1 MRRLRDGIQ
10 WMLGPEPKHLS
21 PIWTQEVLQLFLRE
35 NGEEYSQNSI
45 SNLPIPKWG
54 GNLLLLEGTDTNNSN
69 CLKGL
74 LWATPF
80 MDDIVRVAAFSITSE
95 LQSKGY
101 GRMAWNHFV
110 ESATEAGF
118 SKVQLEVKASNTRG
132 QEFYRQRG
140 LVIMNELQGYYSSGL
155 GYMMRGDLNKY

>member
-1 MRRLRDGIQ
+1 LAGDIR
-10 WMLGPEPKHLS
+10 WMLGPEPKNLS
-21 PIWTQEVLQLFLRE
+21 PTWTQEVLRLFLRE
-35 NGEEYSQNSI
+35 NGEQYSQNSV

-54 GNLLLLEGTDTNNSN
+54 GNLLLLEGTDTTNPN

-80 MDDIVRVAAFSITSE
+80 MKDIVRIAAFSITSE
-95 LQSKGY
+95 HQGKGY
-101 GRMAWNHFV
+101 GRAAWNSFV
-110 ESATEAGF
+110 DSAIEAGF
-118 SKVQLEVKASNTRG
+118 SKVQLEVKASNIRG

-140 LVIMNELQGYYSSGL
+140 LIVMNELQGYYTSGL